1 MDQAGIVYILVN
13 KAMPGLVKIG
23 KTTREKVELRMNE
36 LYSTGVPL
44 PFQCA
49 FAGKVEDVSKVE
61 KAFHTAFGPNRVN
74 KNREFF
80 QIEPEQAIALL
91 ELMSSEDMT
100 PQIKEELDKVDTDS
114 KVAERNYKLNR
125 RPNLDFVQMGLPIGA
140 VLVSLDNDEICEV
153 ISSRKVKF
161 REEEMSLSK
170 ATRMIKALNYNVN
183 PCPHWNY
190 GNRWLRDI
198 YDETY
203 SMEEE

>member
-1 MDQAGIVYILVN
+1 MEGIVYVLIN

-91 ELMSSEDMT
+91 ELMSLEDMT
-100 PQIKEELDKVDTDS
+100 PQITEELDKVDTDS

-125 RPNLDFVQMGLPIGA
+125 RPNLDFVQMGLPIGS
-140 VLVSLDNDEICEV
+140 VLVSLDNEETCEV
-153 ISSRKVKF
+153 VSSRKVKF
-161 REEEMSLSK
+161 KEEEMSLSK
-170 ATRMIKALNYNVN
+170 ATRIIKELNYNVN

-190 GNRWLRDI
+190 GDRWLRDI

-203 SMEEE
+203 SMEED

>member
-1 MDQAGIVYILVN
+1 MQPGIVYILIN

-61 KAFHTAFGPNRVN
+61 KAFHIAFGPNRVN

-100 PQIKEELDKVDTDS
+100 PQITEELDKVDIDS

-125 RPNLDFVQMGLPIGA
+125 RPNLDFVQMGLPIGS
-140 VLVSLDNDEICEV
+140 VLVSLDNEETCEV

-161 REEEMSLSK
+161 KEEEMSLSK
-170 ATRMIKALNYNVN
+170 ATRIIKELNYNVN

-190 GNRWLRDI
+190 GDRWLRDI